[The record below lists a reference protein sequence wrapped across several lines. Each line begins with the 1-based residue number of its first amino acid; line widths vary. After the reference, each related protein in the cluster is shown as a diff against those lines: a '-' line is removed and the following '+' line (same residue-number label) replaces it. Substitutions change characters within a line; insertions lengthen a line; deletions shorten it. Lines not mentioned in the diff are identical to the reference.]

1 MSLVRNLDWRKE
13 GDKKFF
19 NTSNTQI
26 ERREFMATKE
36 KKTIG
41 LLIGALLMLLAMG
54 SVFGGEAVAASPYP
68 GLSFTLDGCRNNGT
82 IVLPNGSGQFICP
95 DAAYTTG
102 NLGKG
107 WNELDLVPYRLFAD
121 AGNSAPDTQTYTVA
135 VVLDNFD
142 AGHPG
147 YDVLSVPVLNTALSS
162 ASCTAPTVGLQ
173 TTLTPGLG
181 GINQSI
187 YRLVTIT
194 QAKNTTCVYDYYGR
208 LALGSHLFPGSSLH
222 ANLTDENLSTAGIGA
237 RDVSIP
243 VKEIAPQE
251 LRKQMSA
258 KEDANDT
265 WSVTKEASPAE
276 VSFDDVC
283 SSDFTGSKD
292 VTITVTWTL
301 LEATPGNITAVTTI
315 YAKNPA
321 ARTITVNVTDNIY
334 KGLTQ
339 TDLLDTKVC
348 APFDVPANTESLV
361 CTHTAILPPSDGSV
375 GDYLND
381 VATAT
386 YTDLVTGVPVPGMTT
401 ATASAQIIQGTVTNT
416 TAVISDDESISGAG
430 LKYSVADPGSGSFEE
445 GYIPGTPTA
454 DHVIWDSDSQSTSGQ
469 AIFNKTLYLDDKKVT
484 TGELDDT
491 ATLNGSDGFTT
502 TSGTKVIKIKS
513 SASVKLTICKTIPNI
528 LDTGDKLDVPF
539 HITRGSDP
547 SYSVDRTLE
556 FVGGG
561 DTTLC
566 TDLTGLV
573 PDSYT
578 VEEKT
583 ADVCFYAAADPNT
596 CLTPIGLQPSEGSQ
610 QTVNLS
616 LDQDNKVTACSG
628 TATFNNELT
637 TAAYATAKVCKV
649 TNPILEP
656 TDPDYYWNFTLTNT
670 GVDATA
676 TAGAN
681 AECVPFDTLLGEG
694 NYTVTE
700 TTKTGWDLNSAVPN
714 DGTITTLC
722 KFTVDLP
729 EDSGKVFTCTFTN
742 TKRGKAKVVKT
753 VQGQPPTG
761 DQSFTFQLRKDAST
775 TQVGT
780 ILESQSATAAN
791 GGIINFVT
799 LLIPA
804 NTYQLCEIVMPGW
817 MTTLGTFV
825 PNSFMPPDG
834 VPPNPNV
841 DNSILCVNFT
851 VNPGETKTFT
861 VDNTPPPGGR
871 ALTIG
876 FWKNWASCSA
886 SKGKQ
891 EPVLDET
898 LAAATPPG
906 IQVGSFYLVTG
917 DCATAV
923 HLLNKEDCSGKK
935 KASDPLFNMV
945 AQLIA
950 AELNLA
956 SGAYTCPAVA
966 MNITAANNLLIKY
979 SFTCSGYTVK
989 LSAADATLANNLAK
1003 FLDNYNNNR
1012 SGVCP

>member
-1 MSLVRNLDWRKE
+1 
-13 GDKKFF
+13 
-19 NTSNTQI
+19 
-26 ERREFMATKE
+26 MATKE

-41 LLIGALLMLLAMG
+41 LLIGALFMLVLVSGFSPNNTQAFTK
-54 SVFGGEAVAASPYP
+54 SVHVG
-68 GLSFTLDGCRNNGT
+68 FTLEGCRNDGT

-107 WNELDLVPYRLFAD
+107 WNELDLVPHRLTTTSGNQATVTTLYDVYTAAD
-121 AGNSAPDTQTYTVA
+121 YQTG
-135 VVLDNFD
+135 
-142 AGHPG
+142 GHTG
-147 YDVLSVPVLNTALSS
+147 YDVMSVPVVNAAKSD
-162 ASCTAPTVGLQ
+162 ASCSVSAGPQSTQGSAANPF
-173 TTLTPGLG
+173 G
-181 GINQSI
+181 GGTDIVL
-187 YRLVTIT
+187 YRDLTIT
-194 QAKNTTCVYDYYGR
+194 QNPNTTCVFDYYER
-208 LALGSHLFPGSSLH
+208 LSLGSHLYPGSSLQSYMFDQEG
-222 ANLTDENLSTAGIGA
+222 LTGSKKTI
-237 RDVSIP
+237 SIP
-243 VKEIAPQE
+243 VNEIAPQE

-276 VSFDDVC
+276 VSFGDVC
-283 SSDFTGSKD
+283 SEDFTGEKP

-301 LEATPGNITAVTTI
+301 LGATPGNITAVTTI

-321 ARTITVNVTDNIY
+321 ARTIRVNVTDNIY

-339 TDLLDTKVC
+339 TELLDTKVC
-348 APFDVPANTESLV
+348 DPFDVPANTESLV
-361 CTHTAILPPSDGSV
+361 CTHTVTLPPSDGNV

-386 YTDLVTGVPVPGMTT
+386 YTDLVTGVPVPGQTT

-416 TAVISDDESISGAG
+416 TAIISDDESISGAG
-430 LKYSVADPGSGSFEE
+430 LTYSVADPGSGSFEN
-445 GYIPGTPTA
+445 GYVPGTHTA
-454 DHVIWDSDSQSTSGQ
+454 GHVIWDSDSQSASGQ
-469 AIFNKTLYLDDKKVT
+469 AVFNKTLYLEDKKVT

-513 SASVKLTICKTIPNI
+513 SAFVKLTICKTIPNI

-547 SYSVDRTLE
+547 SYSADRTLTFE
-556 FVGGG
+556 GGG
-561 DTTLC
+561 PLELC

-898 LAAATPPG
+898 LAAATLPG
-906 IQVGSFYLVTG
+906 IQYGSHYLVTG
-917 DCATAV
+917 DCSTAV
-923 HLLNKEDCSGKK
+923 HLLNKETCAGKK
-935 KASDPLFNMV
+935 MASDPLFNMV

-950 AELNLA
+950 AELNLV

-966 MNITAANNLLIKY
+966 MNIQAANNLLSKY
-979 SFTCSGYTVK
+979 SFTCNGYTGK
-989 LSAADATLANNLAK
+989 LSAVDATLANNLAK